1 MAARTMPANA
11 TYFICPQFSSANY
24 TLTEASRAGDAF
36 QVYSDFAIWD
46 STLNSYVLP
55 ERIKNIASGQLGLV
69 QNF

>member
-11 TYFICPQFSSANY
+11 TYSVFPQVNTGNY

-36 QVYSDFAIWD
+36 TVYSDFAIWD

-55 ERIKNIASGQLGLV
+55 ERIKNTATGVVGLP